1 MTTKALNILR
11 GVATFF
17 LFLGVVGWFLGFY
30 QGSSDKPFRSW
41 SELPNTEPHGIDLDS
56 SGNIYCGS
64 KGYGRI
70 QKYYPDGKFIRGFH
84 TKGGF
89 WRGSDFGFRINEDDQ
104 LCITVSGMSK
114 DHKRSVHR
122 VRIYDQQG
130 KLVGTERYETDGT
143 RYWHDMANSA
153 IDSAG
158 NIYTF
163 KGFLFPR
170 VVKQTPSGP
179 KSIIIGTPI
188 WLWFI
193 QEPFPAFAFFFI
205 SMFVLIFLGA
215 KAEAAELSISTLDLI
230 VDRQRLPSRRKIGF
244 IVLGIIGIAIVLSI
258 VIPIGLK
265 TYPLLVIFGF
275 VSFAITL
282 LIIMLLGFTCAII
295 SIWRCARVDFKLWKN
310 SMFGSS
316 LKRRYEDGKA
326 LRSVMDRDPVIK
338 KTGKLASKIALL
350 CLCTWFVILL
360 LAICV
365 VVYLDHVGVWQDLID
380 K

>member
-1 MTTKALNILR
+1 MTTKGLNILK

-17 LFLGVVGWFLGFY
+17 LFLGAVGWFLGFA
-30 QGSSDKPFRSW
+30 QAWSGRPFRAW
-41 SELPNTEPHGIDLDS
+41 SELPNTERHGIDLDS

-64 KGYGRI
+64 KFYARI
-70 QKYYPDGKFIRGFH
+70 QKYYPDGRFARAFR
-84 TKGGF
+84 TKGGTG
-89 WRGSDFGFRINEDDQ
+89 WGSDFGFRINEDDQ

-130 KLVGTERYETDGT
+130 KLIGTERYETDGT
-143 RYWHDMANSA
+143 RYWHDMADSA
-153 IDSAG
+153 IDAGG

-170 VVKQTPSGP
+170 VVKRTPSGQ

-188 WLWFI
+188 WLWLI
-193 QEPFPAFAFFFI
+193 QAPFPAFALFFV
-205 SMFVLIFLGA
+205 SMFVVIFFRF
-215 KAEAAELSISTLDLI
+215 KADAAELSVSTLDLI
-230 VDRQRLPSRRKIGF
+230 VDRQRLPSRRRFVF
-244 IVLGIIGIAIVLSI
+244 IVLGIIGIAVVLSI
-258 VIPIGLK
+258 IIPIGFK
-265 TYPLLVIFGF
+265 TYPLLVIFSF
-275 VSFAITL
+275 VSFAITMA
-282 LIIMLLGFTCAII
+282 IIMLLAFSSMVVIQ
-295 SIWRCARVDFKLWKN
+295 WRCIRSDFKLWKN

-316 LKRRYEDGKA
+316 LKGRYEAGRS
-326 LRSVMDRDPVIK
+326 LRLVMERDPVIK

-350 CLCTWFVILL
+350 CLCTWFAILL